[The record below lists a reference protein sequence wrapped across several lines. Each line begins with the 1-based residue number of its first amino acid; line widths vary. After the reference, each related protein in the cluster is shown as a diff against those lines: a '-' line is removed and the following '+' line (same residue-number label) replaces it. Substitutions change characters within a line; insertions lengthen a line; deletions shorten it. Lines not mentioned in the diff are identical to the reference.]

1 MSAKPAADGG
11 IKIVCDNR
19 KAFHNYSFDE
29 KAEAGI
35 ILTGTEVKS
44 LRAGLASLRDAYAV
58 FNSGELFMI
67 NSHINPYQQ
76 GGTLSNHDPLRTRK
90 LLMKREEL
98 SKLWG
103 KLEIKGY
110 SLIPLKIYFKKG
122 IAKVEL
128 GLGKGKKSHDKRQ
141 DIKDKD
147 VKRNLAQV
155 TKQSRK

>member
-1 MSAKPAADGG
+1 MSAKPAAAGG

-29 KAEAGI
+29 KMEAGMV
-35 ILTGTEVKS
+35 LKGTEVKS

-58 FNSGELFMI
+58 FQSGELFLI
-67 NSHINPYQQ
+67 NSHINTYAQ
-76 GGTLSNHDPLRTRK
+76 GSHLNHEPLRTRK
-90 LLMKREEL
+90 LLMKREEM

-110 SLIPLKIYFKKG
+110 SLIPLKLYFKNG
-122 IAKVEL
+122 IAKIEL
-128 GLGKGKKSHDKRQ
+128 GLGKGKKTHDKRQ
-141 DIKDKD
+141 DIKEKD

-155 TKQSRK
+155 TKQSR